1 MEKQVINSNKSPSA
15 LMWIVGLAIILAC
28 GVGIAAIMGWIPSST
43 GNADVAKAN
52 MNNSSVR
59 KNNTAPPQVSARV
72 KCAECGVVESVVEI
86 NTKGKGTGIG
96 VVGGAVVGGLLGN
109 QVGKGRGND
118 AATVVGAVGGAVA
131 GNQIE
136 KSARST
142 KSYDITIRF
151 EDGSRNVIHDE
162 TNPSAWRVGDRV
174 KVVNGTIRSNN

>member
-1 MEKQVINSNKSPSA
+1 M
-15 LMWIVGLAIILAC
+15 
-28 GVGIAAIMGWIPSST
+28 
-43 GNADVAKAN
+43 
-52 MNNSSVR
+52 
-59 KNNTAPPQVSARV
+59 
-72 KCAECGVVESVVEI
+72 
-86 NTKGKGTGIG
+86 
-96 VVGGAVVGGLLGN
+96 GGLLGN

-151 EDGSRNVIHDE
+151 EDGSRNVIHDQ

-174 KVVNGTIRSNN
+174 KVVNGAIRSNN